1 MKKQKEKLL
10 FQYLKQR
17 RRGILAGFFFCTLFA
32 VSFALYKLP
41 VGAVAYPAALCL
53 ISGTVFV
60 AIDFLRIRKKH
71 KDYSAV
77 KNLTAETLTDIP
89 AADGIEEKDLQEI
102 IAGLKQECIN
112 SSELFS
118 ARLNDT
124 IEYYTVWAHQIK
136 TPIAA
141 MKLTLQN
148 EDTQAARQL
157 LAELFRIERYVD
169 MVMAYLR
176 LNSKTTDFVF
186 REFEIDRIIKNS
198 VKRFSSEFINRK
210 IKLEYTPTDSKL
222 ITDEKWFSF
231 VFEQILSNAL
241 KYTPSDGTIK
251 IYI

>member
-1 MKKQKEKLL
+1 M
-10 FQYLKQR
+10 
-17 RRGILAGFFFCTLFA
+17 
-32 VSFALYKLP
+32 
-41 VGAVAYPAALCL
+41 
-53 ISGTVFV
+53 
-60 AIDFLRIRKKH
+60 
-71 KDYSAV
+71 
-77 KNLTAETLTDIP
+77 
-89 AADGIEEKDLQEI
+89 
-102 IAGLKQECIN
+102 
-112 SSELFS
+112 
-118 ARLNDT
+118 NDT

-157 LAELFRIERYVD
+157 FAELFRIEQYVD

-251 IYI
+251 IYMKDGKSLCISDTGIGIDEADLPRIFEKGYTGANGRTDMRASGIGLYLCKNICEKLGCGLSVRSETGKGTEVTINFEQYDLNLTEA